1 MNKVNLPDVSLII
14 VDCVEYERAKLAYDF
29 CQSFMSFGDSKILT
43 SLSIDSPEVVKIP
56 HIDSIAKY
64 SDFMIYEFYK
74 YIDTKYVLS
83 AQWDGFIIRPELW
96 DDAYLDYDYI
106 GAPWP
111 GNILYQGVPKHFN
124 VGNGG
129 FSLRSKELMEFM
141 ATDKN
146 LTYHYLEDVM
156 ICQLNRAY
164 LEAVG
169 FKFAPLELAM
179 KFSWECGEYRPTFGV
194 HQRLS
199 LRRILGLDSLD

>member
-1 MNKVNLPDVSLII
+1 MNKVKLPDVSLII
-14 VDCVEYERAKLAYDF
+14 VDCVDYHRAKLAFDF
-29 CQSFMSFGDSKILT
+29 CQRGFEFGESKILS
-43 SLSIDSPEVVKIP
+43 SLEVDSPEIEKID
-56 HIDSIAKY
+56 HIKDIKSY
-64 SDFMIYEFYK
+64 SDFMIYDFHRYVN
-74 YIDTKYVLS
+74 TKHVLS
-83 AQWDGFIIRPELW
+83 AQWDGFIVRPELY
-96 DDAYLDYDYI
+96 DPEYLTYDYI

-111 GNILYQGVPKHFN
+111 SDVLFNGVPPHFN

-129 FSLRSKELMEFM
+129 FSLRSKELMQFM

-179 KFSWECGEYRPTFGV
+179 KFSWECGEYRDTFGV
-194 HQRLS
+194 HHRLS
-199 LRRILGLDSLD
+199 LRRILGLDS